1 MKMKYLFH
9 GLLASILLITACQE
23 PDDLVRSDSENIN
36 ILSVK
41 GSLISDADK
50 QYDAIVDEA
59 NGTITVQVP
68 YYISDTEKIQGDLTQ
83 MKVTA
88 NMPTGARFEPE
99 ISGIHDLVAGFQS
112 TLIKEDG
119 TKTLYTFK
127 AIYAKS
133 KSALITKIV
142 LPDIPNPLITI
153 KSPENEGE
161 NGIIVIYKTSS
172 SIDAAIRSAQLFT
185 SPWATI
191 ESTAMDSEGYI
202 DLSQMA
208 DIYVIAQDGVTKQKY
223 TVEIQTPSFVA
234 PGRIGYK
241 SLLFGF
247 QTTPADPRGFVPTN
261 NRSLA
266 IVNNYLIVSSTTL
279 DFVVLNRYSGEHL
292 KDIQVNTTGL
302 PTGLIHAITQDD
314 ANHMVAITFCAAN
327 NPWSKNQL
335 FEIYVWKNGITNP
348 PTKIMSEDILTSDV
362 FAQFRSTN
370 ASVATTGTWDMG
382 RTVSIK
388 GDITNGTAILMS
400 LANSVMNR
408 VLRVKTEDGKVISVH
423 GSAKGLYSW
432 YLQSKPIPMTTEDEC
447 DYIMSSNNA
456 RKNVIYTPKEG
467 SQIIFDPNGNWW
479 GGSLIGTA
487 YTEFNGVKLV
497 AVQNSNTTSKPQY
510 CRLCIGNITS
520 MTTTAMADAQIMD
533 SRLDNYDPAFG
544 PTGPNGNNSSL
555 TGMTSFYN
563 AIGENPNSTGDI
575 AIGHSADGN
584 SIQVYMLTTDHGIIA
599 YELTKY
605 NL

>member
-370 ASVATTGTWDMG
+370 ASVATTGTWDMD
-382 RTVSIK
+382 VP
-388 GDITNGTAILMS
+388 
-400 LANSVMNR
+400 
-408 VLRVKTEDGKVISVH
+408 
-423 GSAKGLYSW
+423 
-432 YLQSKPIPMTTEDEC
+432 YL
-447 DYIMSSNNA
+447 
-456 RKNVIYTPKEG
+456 
-467 SQIIFDPNGNWW
+467 
-479 GGSLIGTA
+479 
-487 YTEFNGVKLV
+487 
-497 AVQNSNTTSKPQY
+497 
-510 CRLCIGNITS
+510 
-520 MTTTAMADAQIMD
+520 
-533 SRLDNYDPAFG
+533 
-544 PTGPNGNNSSL
+544 
-555 TGMTSFYN
+555 
-563 AIGENPNSTGDI
+563 
-575 AIGHSADGN
+575 
-584 SIQVYMLTTDHGIIA
+584 
-599 YELTKY
+599 
-605 NL
+605 